1 MKELTS
7 ASVEMAFFSLLMNA
21 GSLTAAARELGI
33 SPPAATRRLNLLE
46 ERLGVSLLAR
56 TTRRMSLTA
65 EGEEYLRHA
74 RRVLSEIQDFEHYL
88 AKSMVEPQGLLR
100 VNATL
105 GFGRSH
111 IAPLISTFYQRYPK
125 VHIELQLTVNP
136 PLVSDN
142 SFDVCIRFGE
152 PPDSR
157 MIARKLADNRR
168 LLCAAPAYLEKY
180 GKPKTPRDLARH
192 HCIAIRHGD
201 EAHGLWRLS
210 SAQGVELAKINGPL
224 VTNDGDIAVQWA
236 LDGLGIIM
244 RAEWDISRYLESG
257 RLQVVLKN
265 YRTPEA
271 NIYAVYP
278 QRHQMARR
286 VRVFVDFLSEAFA
299 GKEKVGGTSGLSS
312 C

>member
-1 MKELTS
+1 MKE
-7 ASVEMAFFSLLMNA
+7 AGNPAAEMAFFSVLVAA
-21 GSLTAAARELGI
+21 GSLSAAARQLGI

-46 ERLGVSLLAR
+46 RRLGVPLLAR

-65 EGEEYLRHA
+65 EGEEYLQHA
-74 RRVLSEIQDFEHYL
+74 RRVLADIQDFEHYL
-88 AKSMVEPQGLLR
+88 SKSVVEPQGVLR

-111 IAPLISTFYQRYPK
+111 IAPLISSFYQRYPK
-125 VHIELQLTVNP
+125 VHVELQLTVNP
-136 PLVSDN
+136 PPFSDN
-142 SFDVCIRFGE
+142 AFDVCIRFGE

-157 MIARKLADNRR
+157 VVAHKLAANRR
-168 LLCAAPAYLEKY
+168 LLCASPAYLERH
-180 GKPKTPRDLARH
+180 GFPRTPRELAHH

-201 EAHGLWRLS
+201 DPHGLWRLS
-210 SAQGVELAKINGPL
+210 SAQETHMVKINGPL

-244 RAEWDISRYLESG
+244 RAEWDVARYLESG
-257 RLQVVLKN
+257 RLKEVLKS

-278 QRHQMARR
+278 QRHQMTRR
-286 VRVFVDFLSEAFA
+286 VRAFVEFLHDAFA
-299 GKEKVGGTSGLSS
+299 MPHR
-312 C
+312 

>member
-1 MKELTS
+1 MNELTS
-7 ASVEMAFFSLLMNA
+7 ASVEMAFFSLLITA

-33 SPPAATRRLNLLE
+33 SPPAATRRLNLIE
-46 ERLGVSLLAR
+46 KRLGVALLAR

-74 RRVLSEIQDFEHYL
+74 RQVLSDIQDFEQYL
-88 AKSMVEPQGLLR
+88 TKSMMEPQGLLR

-125 VHIELQLTVNP
+125 VHVELQLTVNP
-136 PLVSDN
+136 PMASDN

-157 MIARKLADNRR
+157 LVARKLADNRR
-168 LLCAAPAYLEKY
+168 LLCASPDYLRRL
-180 GKPKTPRDLARH
+180 GIPKTPRDLARH

-210 SAQGVELAKINGPL
+210 SAQGTELAKINGPL

-244 RAEWDISRYLESG
+244 RAQWDIVRYLENG
-257 RLQVVLKN
+257 RLQEVLKT

-278 QRHQMARR
+278 QRLQMVRR
-286 VRVFVDFLSEAFA
+286 VRAFVDFLSEAFSR
-299 GKEKVGGTSGLSS
+299 ER
-312 C
+312 

>member
-1 MKELTS
+1 MNELTS
-7 ASVEMAFFSLLMNA
+7 ASVEMAFFSLLINA
-21 GSLTAAARELGI
+21 GSLTAVARDLGI
-33 SPPAATRRLNLLE
+33 SPPAATRRLNLIE
-46 ERLGVSLLAR
+46 KRLGVALLAR

-74 RRVLSEIQDFEHYL
+74 RQVLSDIQDFEQYL
-88 AKSMVEPQGLLR
+88 TKSMMEPQGLLR

-105 GFGRSH
+105 GFGRNH
-111 IAPLISTFYQRYPK
+111 IAPLISAFYQRYPK
-125 VHIELQLTVNP
+125 VHVELQLTVNP
-136 PLVSDN
+136 PMASDN
-142 SFDVCIRFGE
+142 PFDVCIRFGE

-157 MIARKLADNRR
+157 LVARKLADNRR
-168 LLCAAPAYLEKY
+168 LLCASPAYLQRL
-180 GKPKTPRDLARH
+180 GTPKTPRDLARH

-210 SAQGVELAKINGPL
+210 SAQGTELAKINGPL

-244 RAEWDISRYLESG
+244 RAQWDVVRYLESG
-257 RLQVVLKN
+257 RLQEVLKA

-278 QRHQMARR
+278 QRLQMVRR
-286 VRVFVDFLSEAFA
+286 VRAFVDFLSEVF
-299 GKEKVGGTSGLSS
+299 SR
-312 C
+312 

>member
-1 MKELTS
+1 MNESTNAS
-7 ASVEMAFFSLLMNA
+7 AEMAFFSLLVNA

-33 SPPAATRRLNLLE
+33 SPPAATRRLKLLE

-56 TTRRMSLTA
+56 TTRRMSLTT
-65 EGEEYLRHA
+65 EGEEYLNHA
-74 RRVLSEIQDFEHYL
+74 RRILSDIQDFEHYL
-88 AKSMVEPQGLLR
+88 SKSSVEPQGLLR

-105 GFGRSH
+105 GFGRNH
-111 IAPLISTFYQRYPK
+111 IAPLISQFYQRYPK
-125 VHIELQLTVNP
+125 VHVELQLTVNP
-136 PLVSDN
+136 PPASDN

-157 MIARKLADNRR
+157 MVARKLADNRR
-168 LLCAAPAYLEKY
+168 LLCASPEYLKKY
-180 GKPKTPRDLARH
+180 GTPKTPRELARH

-244 RAEWDISRYLESG
+244 RAEWDIARYLESG
-257 RLQVVLKN
+257 RLQAVLRN

-286 VRVFVDFLSEAFA
+286 VRVFVDFLGEAFA
-299 GKEKVGGTSGLSS
+299 RG
-312 C
+312 

>member
-1 MKELTS
+1 MNALTGAS
-7 ASVEMAFFSLLMNA
+7 AEMAFFSLLVNA

-33 SPPAATRRLNLLE
+33 SPPAATRRLKLLE

-56 TTRRMSLTA
+56 TTRRMSLTT
-65 EGEEYLRHA
+65 EGDEYLSHA
-74 RRVLSEIQDFEHYL
+74 RRILSDIQDFEHYL
-88 AKSMVEPQGLLR
+88 SKASVAPQGLLR

-105 GFGRSH
+105 GFGRNH
-111 IAPLISTFYQRYPK
+111 IAPLISRFYQRYPK

-136 PLVSDN
+136 PPASDN

-157 MIARKLADNRR
+157 MVARKLADNRR
-168 LLCAAPAYLEKY
+168 LLCASPEYLRKH
-180 GKPKTPRDLARH
+180 GVPKTPRELARH
-192 HCIAIRHGD
+192 HCITIRHGD

-210 SAQGVELAKINGPL
+210 SAHGSELAKINGPL

-244 RAEWDISRYLESG
+244 RAEWDIARYLESG
-257 RLQVVLKN
+257 RLQVVLRN

-278 QRHQMARR
+278 QQHQMAQR
-286 VRVFVDFLSEAFA
+286 VRVFVDFLGEAFA
-299 GKEKVGGTSGLSS
+299 RLSGGTVWR
-312 C
+312 

>member
-1 MKELTS
+1 MNELTS
-7 ASVEMAFFSLLMNA
+7 ASVEMAFFSLLINA
-21 GSLTAAARELGI
+21 GSLTAVARDLGI
-33 SPPAATRRLNLLE
+33 SPPAATRRLNLIE
-46 ERLGVSLLAR
+46 KRLGVALLAR

-74 RRVLSEIQDFEHYL
+74 RQVLSDIQDFEQYL
-88 AKSMVEPQGLLR
+88 TKSMMEPQGLLR

-105 GFGRSH
+105 GFGRNH
-111 IAPLISTFYQRYPK
+111 IAPLISAFYQRYPK
-125 VHIELQLTVNP
+125 VHVELQLTVNP
-136 PLVSDN
+136 PMASDN

-157 MIARKLADNRR
+157 LVARKLADNRR
-168 LLCAAPAYLEKY
+168 LLCASPAYLQRL
-180 GKPKTPRDLARH
+180 GTPKTPRDLARH

-210 SAQGVELAKINGPL
+210 SAQGTELAKINGPL

-244 RAEWDISRYLESG
+244 RAQWDVVRYLESG
-257 RLQVVLKN
+257 RLQEVLKA

-278 QRHQMARR
+278 QRLQMVRR
-286 VRVFVDFLSEAFA
+286 VRAFVDFLSEVF
-299 GKEKVGGTSGLSS
+299 SR
-312 C
+312 